1 MSVLGL
7 VATAF
12 SWGDTALG
20 SCPLSPWAGK
30 FLGLRCSLFHL
41 LRYQSGQLNSS
52 KAMEMLELNGN
63 EEERVIMN
71 PIVTAASAQQKE
83 TLSLAKLFN
92 PPGDIPTRMSGRIVY
107 VCVSV
112 IGE

>member
-1 MSVLGL
+1 
-7 VATAF
+7 
-12 SWGDTALG
+12 
-20 SCPLSPWAGK
+20 
-30 FLGLRCSLFHL
+30 
-41 LRYQSGQLNSS
+41 
-52 KAMEMLELNGN
+52 MLELNAN

-71 PIVTAASAQQKE
+71 PIVTTAGAQQKE

-92 PPGDIPTRMSGRIVY
+92 PPGDIPTRISGRIVY